1 MDENIPSKWT
11 CQFCKKEYSHNYPYK
26 AHLKRCLIH
35 NEEREDKNDILNALM
50 ESMKIELTNNLKT
63 EINNMLIELKNDM
76 KTHINFNDNN
86 KSMPKKTP
94 NYFNLI

>member
-1 MDENIPSKWT
+1 
-11 CQFCKKEYSHNYPYK
+11 
-26 AHLKRCLIH
+26 
-35 NEEREDKNDILNALM
+35 M

-86 KSMPKKTP
+86 KSMPKKH
-94 NYFNLI
+94 LIILI